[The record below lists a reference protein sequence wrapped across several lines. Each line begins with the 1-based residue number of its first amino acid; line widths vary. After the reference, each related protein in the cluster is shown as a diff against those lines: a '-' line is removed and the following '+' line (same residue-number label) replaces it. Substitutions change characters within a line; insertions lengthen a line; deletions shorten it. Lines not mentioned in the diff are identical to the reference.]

1 MVNEGKFVIGLL
13 NCCRRGTQLDLQD
26 FIWVKVCQLIVIL
39 RCLVCDIDKQCPT
52 KYNGKFSEKKNIQM
66 LLISCKKNTQN
77 YCSFIMLL
85 WDDRTVFTKLC
96 TIRDSNICNEE
107 SRYLHKQ
114 FFYSFPRIFFL
125 KSCKFYPTNVTV
137 TLAFS
142 FLWAGIRAKVDMF

>member
-85 WDDRTVFTKLC
+85 SDDRTVFTKLC
-96 TIRDSNICNEE
+96 TIRDSNICNERADTYISNFFTVSQGSFFS
-107 SRYLHKQ
+107 SRA
-114 FFYSFPRIFFL
+114 SF
-125 KSCKFYPTNVTV
+125 
-137 TLAFS
+137 
-142 FLWAGIRAKVDMF
+142 IRQMSQSHLLSVSSEPG